1 VSRTAASPGHPAPR
15 AGGGGA
21 VGLPAAYDEISRS
34 DVLVLGAGAAGLS
47 AALGCAPLAVTVLT
61 KARLGPQGGGG
72 ASAWAQGGVASALGD
87 DDTPALHAADT
98 LAAGAGLNDPA
109 IVELLAGEGPRQM
122 RALLALGARFDR
134 DASGRLALGRE
145 AAHSR
150 RRILHAHGDSTGAEI
165 VRALLAAVRRA
176 PAIQLV
182 DETFALDLALA
193 GAPPV
198 RTPLAGAPL
207 AGAPLRVVGVLALHP
222 AEGPGGRPGG
232 RRVLHLA
239 RAVVLATG
247 GLGQLFL
254 HTTNPREATG
264 DGLAMAARVGARL
277 VDLEFVQFHPTALA
291 GAAAGGEPLPLLT
304 EALRGEG
311 AVLIDDRGTR
321 FMSEEHPDRELA
333 PRDVVARAVWRRL
346 AAGRQVFLDARAA
359 VGERFPERFPTV
371 YALCRQR
378 GLDPRREPLP
388 VAPAAH
394 YHMGGV
400 AVDANGRTSLPGLWA
415 CGEVA
420 ATGAHGA
427 NRLASNSLLEALVF
441 GARVAADLRG
451 GGPPSGGGEPWVAAE
466 GEELWSVAEKEA
478 WAAGAGREPLPA
490 PGRGAAI
497 SEPGES
503 MEPRESGEPGEPAA
517 PLAISESCG
526 AWEAWEASAEPA
538 ASEALTESAARPEG
552 AAVIESAPAELAL
565 AVRRLMW
572 ERVGLV
578 RDEGGLRSALRD
590 LERLAA
596 RCRGP
601 RGCGRGQDGASA
613 VAFGEARNLL
623 ATGRLVAA
631 AALARRESRGGHFRS
646 DYPAPDPSWRRR
658 QFLTA
663 AADGSARGEDAR
675 ADTPAVLAVGGP
687 AAAAAP
693 AACQP
698 PAAAAAT
705 AVVGSRSA

>member
-1 VSRTAASPGHPAPR
+1 MTRTAPSPGRPAPR
-15 AGGGGA
+15 AGGGA
-21 VGLPAAYDEISRS
+21 GLPAAYDEISRS

-47 AALGCAPLAVTVLT
+47 AALGCAPLAVSVLT
-61 KARLGPQGGGG
+61 KARLGPHGGGG

-122 RALLALGARFDR
+122 RALVALGARFDR

-182 DETFALDLALA
+182 DETFALDL
-193 GAPPV
+193 V
-198 RTPLAGAPL
+198 LAGAPL
-207 AGAPLRVVGVLALHP
+207 AGASPRVLGVLALHSGG
-222 AEGPGGRPGG
+222 GPGGGPGG

-264 DGLAMAARVGARL
+264 DGLAMAARAGARL
-277 VDLEFVQFHPTALA
+277 ADLEFVQFHPTALA
-291 GAAAGGEPLPLLT
+291 GVAADGEPLPLLT

-321 FMSEEHPDRELA
+321 FMSDEHPDRELA
-333 PRDVVARAVWRRL
+333 PRDVVARAIWRRL

-441 GARVAADLRG
+441 GARVAADLCG
-451 GGPPSGGGEPWVAAE
+451 GEPASGGGEPWVAGD
-466 GEELWSVAEKEA
+466 GEELWTVAEREPGT
-478 WAAGAGREPLPA
+478 GAGREPR
-490 PGRGAAI
+490 PGPGHGAAVL
-497 SEPGES
+497 E
-503 MEPRESGEPGEPAA
+503 
-517 PLAISESCG
+517 
-526 AWEAWEASAEPA
+526 AWEAWEAGEAGE
-538 ASEALTESAARPEG
+538 ASGASAAGAGRPEG
-552 AAVIESAPAELAL
+552 GAAVTEPAPAELAL

-578 RDEGGLRSALRD
+578 RDAGGLRSALRD
-590 LERLAA
+590 LDRLAA
-596 RCRGP
+596 RCRGA
-601 RGCGRGQDGASA
+601 RADRGRGQDGASA

-623 ATGRLVAA
+623 AAGRLVAA

-658 QFLTA
+658 QFVTA
-663 AADGSARGEDAR
+663 AADGSALCEDAG
-675 ADTPAVLAVGGP
+675 ADAPAILAAGGP
-687 AAAAAP
+687 IAAAAP

-698 PAAAAAT
+698 PAAAAA
-705 AVVGSRSA
+705 GSPSA

>member
-1 VSRTAASPGHPAPR
+1 VTRTAPSPGPAPR
-15 AGGGGA
+15 AGGSA
-21 VGLPAAYDEISRS
+21 GLPAAYDEISRS

-61 KARLGPQGGGG
+61 KARLGPHGGGG

-182 DETFALDLALA
+182 DETFALDLVLA
-193 GAPPV
+193 GVPPAGA
-198 RTPLAGAPL
+198 PLAGAPL
-207 AGAPLRVVGVLALHP
+207 AGASLAGAPPRVLGVLALHS
-222 AEGPGGRPGG
+222 EGPGGGPGG

-264 DGLAMAARVGARL
+264 DGLAMAARAGARL

-291 GAAAGGEPLPLLT
+291 GAAADGEPLPLLT

-333 PRDVVARAVWRRL
+333 PRDVVARAIWRRL

-451 GGPPSGGGEPWVAAE
+451 GEPASGGREPRVAGDE
-466 GEELWSVAEKEA
+466 EELWTVAETEPGT
-478 WAAGAGREPLPA
+478 GAGREPR
-490 PGRGAAI
+490 PGPGHGAAV
-497 SEPGES
+497 SETWETW
-503 MEPRESGEPGEPAA
+503 EKR
-517 PLAISESCG
+517 
-526 AWEAWEASAEPA
+526 EAWEAGEASGASAI
-538 ASEALTESAARPEG
+538 SAAAAGLPEG
-552 AAVIESAPAELAL
+552 AAVTEPAPAELAL

-578 RDEGGLRSALRD
+578 RDAGGLRSALRD

-596 RCRGP
+596 RCRGS
-601 RGCGRGQDGASA
+601 RADRGRGRDQDGASA

-623 ATGRLVAA
+623 AAGRLVAA

-658 QFLTA
+658 QFVTA
-663 AADGSARGEDAR
+663 AADGSALREDAG
-675 ADTPAVLAVGGP
+675 ADAPAVLAAGGP
-687 AAAAAP
+687 IAGAAP
-693 AACQP
+693 AAGQP
-698 PAAAAAT
+698 PAAAAAAT
-705 AVVGSRSA
+705 AVVGSPSA